1 MSGLYGCECRWVSSS
16 YYEYSGSRLATDFMD
31 YHRTQGVS
39 PDNPQPL
46 YLGTDDHGYGDVSNG
61 RTDHGCVRA
70 RGLWYSFPWNSDR
83 GNYYYSMCGSP
94 ATIISSQLRIK
105 VSFREPNLPSFV
117 KEYKLTQKQPPKAPS
132 TYEYPKI

>member
-16 YYEYSGSRLATDFMD
+16 YYEYTGSRLATDLMD

-61 RTDHGCVRA
+61 LTDHGCVRA

-83 GNYYYSMCGSP
+83 GHYTYSMCGSP
-94 ATIISSQLRIK
+94 ANQYIRD
-105 VSFREPNLPSFV
+105 N
-117 KEYKLTQKQPPKAPS
+117 
-132 TYEYPKI
+132 